1 MLKVDGGMAANNWLM
16 QFLADI
22 LDMPVQ
28 RPKVLETTA
37 LGAAMLAALADGRFA
52 SLDDTRKQWQLDRDF
67 TPSMTMSKRQELLS
81 GWEEAVMRTRLGL
94 T

>member
-1 MLKVDGGMAANNWLM
+1 M

-37 LGAAMLAALADGRFA
+37 LGAAMLAALADDRFA
-52 SLDDTRKQWQLDRDF
+52 SLDDTCKQWQLDRDF
-67 TPSMTMSKRQELLS
+67 TPLMTVSKRQELLS
-81 GWEEAVMRTRLGL
+81 GWEEAVTRTRLGL
-94 T
+94 A